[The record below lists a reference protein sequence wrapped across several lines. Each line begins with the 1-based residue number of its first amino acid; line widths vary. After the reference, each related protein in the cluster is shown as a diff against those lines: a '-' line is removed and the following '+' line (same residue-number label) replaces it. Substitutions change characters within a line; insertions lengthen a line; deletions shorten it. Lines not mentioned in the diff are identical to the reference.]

1 MASDKPIGTWT
12 VATLIIVIPALTAGW
27 YLVRKRV
34 MAVARERLGHTAI
47 SGGRQPAREVKRLML
62 RRGESIIRNRYASK
76 PPLYGMAM
84 VFLAMAVVAVTAYFR
99 MGWWSIIGYA
109 AAAIIGVIGF
119 ALAFRDLS

>member
-1 MASDKPIGTWT
+1 
-12 VATLIIVIPALTAGW
+12 
-27 YLVRKRV
+27 
-34 MAVARERLGHTAI
+34 
-47 SGGRQPAREVKRLML
+47 ML
-62 RRGESIIRNRYASK
+62 RRGESIIRNRYASN